1 MESTTEARPK
11 GPPSESSGKRPA
23 LEVTGAEEKILRD
36 DPVAKAEFLSSF
48 TAEEEKSIMKK
59 VDARFLLLTGI
70 MYMIKTVS

>member
-1 MESTTEARPK
+1 MEQTTETRPE
-11 GPPSESSGKRPA
+11 GPPSESSDKRPA
-23 LEVTGAEEKILRD
+23 LEVTGMQEKIPRD